1 VKSGNDTLAA
11 WPDGHLIY
19 TAPES
24 EIPTTTKDATQP
36 AQPAAAEFR
45 RSPSEREFMKAIAD
59 TIGSRF
65 GS

>member
-24 EIPTTTKDATQP
+24 EIPTTTEDATQKTR
-36 AQPAAAEFR
+36 AE
-45 RSPSEREFMKAIAD
+45 
-59 TIGSRF
+59 TGSVGEHGRQ
-65 GS
+65 